1 MALIS
6 RSGPSGIGVNSHI
19 DFSYLRAT
27 YDAIRVAIGNQ
38 FAAVQDRE
46 PIDGGEQSVHEMSD
60 PDDRTTARAHV
71 LDEGNQRCACMLGEA
86 AGDLIEQQHPWT
98 RCERAGQFQTLSIEQ
113 GQSACMSVRLFH

>member
-27 YDAIRVAIGNQ
+27 YDAIRVTIGNQ

-46 PIDGGEQSVHEMSD
+46 PIEGAEQSVHDMLD
-60 PDDRTTARAHV
+60 PDDRNTARAHV
-71 LDEGNQRCACMLGEA
+71 LDEGNQRCAFMLGEA
-86 AGDLIEQQHPWT
+86 AGDLIEQQHTWT
-98 RCERAGQFQTLSIEQ
+98 RVKREGQVHTISI
-113 GQSACMSVRLFH
+113 